1 MYCRRCQQ
9 FQDNIGALIHRKQ
22 SARVNT
28 QSIVEIEEDAD
39 ADPDP
44 DPDADNEEASGT
56 VTPKSPAST
65 THWPSYEA
73 VLFKNLDEL
82 RAAYN
87 STCPLCRRVFRCI
100 DKHDWSILNGF
111 RSVVT
116 VLDFG
121 SNKNKPTLSA
131 KLDTDPTLQSV
142 KHTDKNPFRSTRNL
156 KYLSEY
162 IEGLEDGDPLLET
175 LSDCV
180 RTENKSTGSEGS
192 LAMARFWIEECLY
205 THPDCKRDSSG
216 WLPTRVIDVGEHNN
230 GEMLCR
236 LVETSS
242 LPLHESELPHFVALS
257 HCWGTKQIIT
267 TTVDTYE
274 DRQRGIGF
282 QQLSKTFQ
290 DAVLTT
296 RNLGLRYLWID
307 SLCIIQDSVQDWK
320 TESVQMC
327 TIYERALFT
336 IMAAH
341 ASGGDEGCFVKRDGL
356 AQLPFTLRFSSPDNS
371 HSRIA
376 CFQSPDHGQGLRP
389 QFSPVLFSRAWVL
402 QEQFNSQA
410 RLIFFGEQIH
420 WECKTMFGSEQRPLD
435 GKKIWDLVSG
445 PGTLAVETI
454 DDTDALEDLHFKW
467 YELIRNYTRRGITK
481 SSDRLVAIDGVAQS
495 LQKRTPDKYLAGL
508 WSAGLPNGLLWYIP
522 WKLTKA
528 KFWKV
533 HEEEA
538 ECFMSSRHGQQ
549 LAPTWCVPLLHVF
562 VG

>member
-73 VLFKNLDEL
+73 VLFKSLDEL

-205 THPDCKRDSSG
+205 THPDCKRDS
-216 WLPTRVIDVGEHNN
+216 
-230 GEMLCR
+230 
-236 LVETSS
+236 
-242 LPLHESELPHFVALS
+242 
-257 HCWGTKQIIT
+257 
-267 TTVDTYE
+267 
-274 DRQRGIGF
+274 
-282 QQLSKTFQ
+282 
-290 DAVLTT
+290 
-296 RNLGLRYLWID
+296 
-307 SLCIIQDSVQDWK
+307 
-320 TESVQMC
+320 
-327 TIYERALFT
+327 
-336 IMAAH
+336 
-341 ASGGDEGCFVKRDGL
+341 
-356 AQLPFTLRFSSPDNS
+356 
-371 HSRIA
+371 
-376 CFQSPDHGQGLRP
+376 
-389 QFSPVLFSRAWVL
+389 
-402 QEQFNSQA
+402 
-410 RLIFFGEQIH
+410 
-420 WECKTMFGSEQRPLD
+420 
-435 GKKIWDLVSG
+435 
-445 PGTLAVETI
+445 
-454 DDTDALEDLHFKW
+454 
-467 YELIRNYTRRGITK
+467 
-481 SSDRLVAIDGVAQS
+481 
-495 LQKRTPDKYLAGL
+495 
-508 WSAGLPNGLLWYIP
+508 
-522 WKLTKA
+522 
-528 KFWKV
+528 
-533 HEEEA
+533 
-538 ECFMSSRHGQQ
+538 
-549 LAPTWCVPLLHVF
+549 
-562 VG
+562 